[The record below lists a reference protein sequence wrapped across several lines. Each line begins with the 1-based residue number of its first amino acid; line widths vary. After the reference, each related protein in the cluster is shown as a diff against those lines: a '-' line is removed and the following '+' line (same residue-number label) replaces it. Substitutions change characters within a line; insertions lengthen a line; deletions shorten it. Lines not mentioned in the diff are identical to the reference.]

1 MFTQECPESPGY
13 LDQPPELHLS
23 HVHHYPTPVLSAGAH
38 SRLSVASPSLSY
50 TPTRSRTPVS
60 ISRTHSQSPAPMR
73 FLSPSL
79 AHLSLSRTMSPVSGE
94 LLMLL
99 RELGYVKSG
108 RRSPVVCPPSLR
120 VNFSRPFASRKIADS
135 HRCACIFPALF
146 IFRTSLPFS
155 RVRVYFSRPFYPS
168 KKSPIFAGAR
178 VFFPPFLS
186 LDKKFPRVFFPPL
199 LSLEKISHFRG
210 CACVCLA
217 LFISRKNLPFSPVYF
232 PAFCP
237 TQKLR
242 LLAF

>member
-1 MFTQECPESPGY
+1 M
-13 LDQPPELHLS
+13 
-23 HVHHYPTPVLSAGAH
+23 
-38 SRLSVASPSLSY
+38 ASPSLSY

-155 RVRVYFSRPFYPS
+155 RVRVYFSRLFYPS

-186 LDKKFPRVFFPPL
+186 LDKKSPACIFPAP
-199 LSLEKISHFRG
+199 
-210 CACVCLA
+210 
-217 LFISRKNLPFSPVYF
+217 FISRKNLPFSRMRVCFSRPFYLSKKSPIFAGVF
-232 PAFCP
+232 SRFCP
-237 TQKLR
+237 TPKLR